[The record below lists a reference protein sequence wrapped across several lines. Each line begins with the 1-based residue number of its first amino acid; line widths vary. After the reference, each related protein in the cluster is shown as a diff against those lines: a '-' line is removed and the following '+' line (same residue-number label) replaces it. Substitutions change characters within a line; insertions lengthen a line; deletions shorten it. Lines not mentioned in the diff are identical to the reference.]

1 MYHPLVDK
9 ILFSRKKRNIVFVCW
24 HGHQTDRDWW
34 TCWRMAIK
42 DPSSV
47 FLVSGQWS
55 GSFQDCKVVCFS
67 KYLHPKDYH
76 PHHSVCNWKQI
87 HDLRHEPTP
96 LLVRLSLVK
105 DIKTFIFSFQECKV
119 VCRPDV
125 SPLWQVDSYLND
137 LATFPSNL
145 TCFDRW
151 KNCILFS
158 ELKMTWAFQ
167 RGRRHCELST
177 ISTRHEYV
185 EINLL

>member
-1 MYHPLVDK
+1 MIDDHVEWRSK
-9 ILFSRKKRNIVFVCW
+9 TQVVFS
-24 HGHQTDRDWW
+24 
-34 TCWRMAIK
+34 
-42 DPSSV
+42 
-47 FLVSGQWS
+47 LVSGQWS

-87 HDLRHEPTP
+87 HDLRHEHTP

-105 DIKTFIFSFQECKV
+105 DRKTFIVSFQECKV
-119 VCRPDV
+119 VCGPDV

-145 TCFDRW
+145 TYFDCW
-151 KNCILFS
+151 KNCTLFS

-167 RGRRHCELST
+167 RGWRHCELST
-177 ISTRHEYV
+177 ISTRHKYV

>member
-1 MYHPLVDK
+1 MY
-9 ILFSRKKRNIVFVCW
+9 LFVGMVIKLIVIDDHVE
-24 HGHQTDRDWW
+24 
-34 TCWRMAIK
+34 WRSK
-42 DPSSV
+42 TGV
-47 FLVSGQWS
+47 VFFLVSGQWS

-87 HDLRHEPTP
+87 HDLRHEHTP

-105 DIKTFIFSFQECKV
+105 DIKTFIFSFQECKA

-137 LATFPSNL
+137 LATFPSSL
-145 TCFDRW
+145 TCFDCW
-151 KNCILFS
+151 KNCTLFS